1 MKEQVSKTRM
11 LVHEGDL
18 PPDVHPHP
26 GRSGGREVWTGHP
39 VDGERVIIRTTALD
53 TRAPEEEYGA
63 IRQLRKGRITGI
75 DVARGLALLG
85 MIAVHTLGS
94 WNDLLDRPTVAWTV
108 AAGNAA
114 ALFAVLAGVGIT
126 LSTGGRAGLARE
138 KRRRARLHLAVRAL
152 LILLIGVG
160 ANSLIDPPV
169 FNILPYYALL
179 FLLAVPFLA
188 ARKRVLFLGAG
199 VAAVVGP
206 LLQYYVRAA
215 EPYERLLSP
224 EPLDLVARPLDVLGT
239 WLFTGTYPVTTWLA
253 FLLVGMAIGRL
264 RLDRLR
270 LQGGL
275 LGYGTLLALLGWT
288 MSRLLVFYLGGYEAM
303 LYSEEPITQ
312 QFIERLLR
320 EGPDP
325 DLPTSSLWWLS
336 VAAPHTNT
344 TFALMLSTGVA
355 VAVLGGALL
364 ACRVVPRL
372 LHPLAAAGSMTLTL
386 YLAHLAFLH
395 HYPFEER
402 PWTALLIQVAAVL
415 VIPVLWRLLFRRGP
429 LEWVVATLSRVAVAP
444 VKTRAP
450 GGRGRHRG

>member
-1 MKEQVSKTRM
+1 MSKTR
-11 LVHEGDL
+11 LPVHEGDL
-18 PPDVHPHP
+18 PAGMHPEP
-26 GRSGGREVWTGHP
+26 GDSAGREVWTGHSG
-39 VDGERVIIRTTALD
+39 DDEAVIIRTTVLD

-63 IRQLRKGRITGI
+63 VRQLRNGRITGI

-94 WNDLLDRPTVAWTV
+94 WNDLLDRPTVVWTV

-138 KRRRARLHLAVRAL
+138 RRRRTRLHLAVRAL

-188 ARKRVLFLGAG
+188 VRKRVLFLWAG
-199 VAAVVGP
+199 VVAVVGP

-224 EPLDLVARPLDVLGT
+224 QPVDLVAQPLDVLGT
-239 WLFTGTYPVTTWLA
+239 WLFTGTYPVSTWLA
-253 FLLVGMAIGRL
+253 FLLVGMAIGRMP
-264 RLDRLR
+264 LDRIR

-288 MSRLLVFYLGGYEAM
+288 LSRLLVLYLGGYEGM
-303 LYSEEPITQ
+303 LYSEEPVTQ
-312 QFIERLLR
+312 QFIDRLLR

-344 TFALMLSTGVA
+344 TFALMLSGGVA
-355 VAVLGGALL
+355 VAVFGGALL
-364 ACRVVPRL
+364 TCRAVPRL

-395 HYPFEER
+395 FYPFEDR

-415 VIPVLWRLLFRRGP
+415 VIPVLWRLFFRRGP
-429 LEWVVATLSRVAVAP
+429 LEWVVSTLSRLTVAP
-444 VKTRAP
+444 IKVREPEDT
-450 GGRGRHRG
+450 GRHRS

>member
-1 MKEQVSKTRM
+1 MKQHVEKTRL

-18 PPDVHPHP
+18 PPDVHPDP
-26 GRSGGREVWTGHP
+26 GSSRGREVWTGHP
-39 VDGERVIIRTTALD
+39 GDGEAVIIRTTALD
-53 TRAPEEEYGA
+53 TRDPEEEYGA
-63 IRQLRKGRITGI
+63 LRQLRHGRIIGI
-75 DVARGLALLG
+75 DVARGLALFG
-85 MIAVHTLGS
+85 MIAVHTIGS
-94 WNDLLDRPTVAWTV
+94 WNDLLDRPTIVWTI

-138 KRRRARLHLAVRAL
+138 KRLRARLHLAVRAL
-152 LILLIGVG
+152 LILLIGVA

-188 ARKRVLFLGAG
+188 VRKRVLLLWAGA
-199 VAAVVGP
+199 AAVAGP
-206 LLQYYVRAA
+206 LLQYYVRAV

-224 EPLDLVARPLDVLGT
+224 EPLDLVASPLDVLGT
-239 WLFTGTYPVTTWLA
+239 WLFTGTYPVSTWLA
-253 FLLVGMAIGRL
+253 FLLLGMAIGRMP
-264 RLDRLR
+264 LDRLR

-288 MSRLLVFYLGGYEAM
+288 MSRLLVFYLGGYEGM
-303 LYSEEPITQ
+303 LYSEVPITQ
-312 QFIERLLR
+312 EFIERLLR

-336 VAAPHTNT
+336 IAAPHTNT
-344 TFALMLSTGVA
+344 TFALMLSGGVA

-364 ACRVVPRL
+364 ACRVLPRL
-372 LHPLAAAGSMTLTL
+372 LHPLTAAGSMTLTL

-395 HYPFEER
+395 FYPFEER
-402 PWTALLIQVAAVL
+402 PWTALLIQVVAVL
-415 VIPVLWRLLFRRGP
+415 ILPVLWRRLFRRGP
-429 LEWVVATLSRVAVAP
+429 LEWVVATLSRFVVAP
-444 VKTRAP
+444 VKVRAP
-450 GGRGRHRG
+450 GETGRHRG